1 MSGLDILV
9 VDDDP
14 EVMRQLKALLPET
27 AGDIP
32 LSYQYETDFDHA
44 VTLLARYRYDILIS
58 DIYVARETKHKKP
71 GDADVKAR
79 ALLAQ
84 IRGLRAC
91 PVILFTD
98 GQLPE
103 EFGGHP
109 FVATLDKGSARFT
122 DALEETLVALI
133 ATGIPGISRRLH
145 EELDRY
151 AGSYLWGFLE
161 KNWAQLRADPNGFDE
176 AALERVVRRRAAFQ
190 LARLT
195 DQDGELQERQNADPC
210 DYYIMPPIGSH
221 MRLGEILRN
230 NETDAF
236 CVVLTPH
243 CHLVVQPNKDR
254 PKADFLLTLKTVKA
268 TTLLADKQWGGN
280 PGSKLRSRSA
290 IPARDVGLPE
300 ERYCFLPGFLDV
312 PDLYC
317 DLMQTEAIAYDDIGN
332 RWTRVAAL
340 DTPFAEALQSSFAK
354 LFGSVGLPLLNT
366 DRIMHLLPG
375 AAAIEGRSAGAGP
388 APAGA
393 SNGA

>member
-1 MSGLDILV
+1 MSGFDILV
-9 VDDDP
+9 VDDDK
-14 EVMRQLKALLPET
+14 EVIRQLKALLPE
-27 AGDIP
+27 AVGDTP

-44 VTLLARYRYDILIS
+44 VALLARHRYDILIS
-58 DIYVARETKHKKP
+58 DIYVARESKHKKP

-79 ALLAQ
+79 ALLEQ

-91 PVILFTD
+91 PVILITD

-103 EFGGHP
+103 EFTGHP

-122 DALEETLVALI
+122 ESLEEKLVAMI
-133 ATGIPGISRRLH
+133 ATGIPGIARKLH
-145 EELDRY
+145 EELDRH

-161 KNWAQLRADPNGFDE
+161 KNWEQLQADPNGFDE

-195 DQDGELQERQNADPC
+195 DQEGELQERQHADPC

-221 MRLGEILRN
+221 MRLGEVLRN
-230 NETDAF
+230 NQSGAF

-243 CHLVVQPNKDR
+243 CHLVVQPNKDK
-254 PKADFLLTLKTVKA
+254 PKADYLLTLKTVTA

-280 PGSKLRSRSA
+280 PASKLRSRSA

-317 DLMQTEAIAYDDIGN
+317 DLMQTEAIAYDDIGDK
-332 RWTRVAAL
+332 WTRVAAL
-340 DTPFAEALQSSFAK
+340 DTPFSEALQSSFAK
-354 LFGSVGLPLLNT
+354 LFGAVGLPLLNT
-366 DRIMHLLPG
+366 DRIMHLLPRP
-375 AAAIEGRSAGAGP
+375 AAAGGENAAASA
-388 APAGA
+388 APPGV
-393 SNGA
+393 